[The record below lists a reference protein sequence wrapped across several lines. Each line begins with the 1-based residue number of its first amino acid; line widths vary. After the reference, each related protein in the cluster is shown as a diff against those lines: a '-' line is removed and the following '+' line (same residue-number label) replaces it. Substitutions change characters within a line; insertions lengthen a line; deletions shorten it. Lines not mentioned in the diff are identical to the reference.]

1 MKEMILQFIS
11 EYGWKLALIACSGI
25 LVLGILKFF
34 NVFNKIE
41 KAKRKYFY
49 AGISSV
55 LSIAASGIYLV
66 FVGQFDMGSFGLLA
80 IAIYGLNQTIYSVY
94 ETYGFR
100 YLIKKLGNVVISIVA
115 KRQIEEAKK
124 KADETV
130 ADKTVKDVDIV
141 DNMDIV
147 DIEENKEI

>member
-34 NVFNKIE
+34 NVFNKID

-130 ADKTVKDVDIV
+130 KDVDIV